1 MTAAGPAIPRCQSG
15 TWARADLR
23 EWPLAIGPA
32 QEPTIPF
39 PPKRPESPPVLPG
52 HADVIVKLIEQRTRL
67 AVSTRGEQ
75 GWEED
80 VLDALII
87 RWVEVKELLVVAD
100 RFVRLAQLLQ
110 SLRQPETGT
119 AYKAWSGSCPR
130 NALHVPQRSAVP
142 AHAPPV
148 RDRLRVLVES
158 GFWTR
163 GLLCQYHIC
172 VIAVSR

>member
-1 MTAAGPAIPRCQSG
+1 VPIRADGRSQSG
-15 TWARADLR
+15 PRK
-23 EWPLAIGPA
+23 
-32 QEPTIPF
+32 PTIPF

-87 RWVEVKELLVVAD
+87 SWVEVKELMVVAD

-119 AYKAWSGSCPR
+119 PIGPGPDHAPEMPR
-130 NALHVPQRSAVP
+130 MFLKGQRSQRTLP
-142 AHAPPV
+142 GP
-148 RDRLRVLVES
+148 
-158 GFWTR
+158 
-163 GLLCQYHIC
+163 
-172 VIAVSR
+172 